1 MAGFFFLNVFCPVPY
16 SQEAGRGR
24 GKPKGIVGARPKNGL
39 KLVHPARNRH
49 GIAENSAAQG
59 PMILPRVRPLASKAV
74 FSTIPSQT
82 TAKHIAFNV
91 VFGLRCPVC
100 KGHVMLLEL
109 KEAIRELGF

>member
-1 MAGFFFLNVFCPVPY
+1 MKESHLFPTHQPAHKKPLKPVHFSAVPSHTTTKHAGL
-16 SQEAGRGR
+16 RGFA
-24 GKPKGIVGARPKNGL
+24 KG
-39 KLVHPARNRH
+39 H
-49 GIAENSAAQG
+49 
-59 PMILPRVRPLASKAV
+59 MMLPRVRPLASKVV